1 MTGAVLRYLLLLPAN
16 LVFVA
21 LAYLLSPL
29 LALISMATGPVLPGF
44 LQWFSTT
51 DDTLDGGQHQHPE
64 IYPPATGFKLWW
76 QRTCWIC
83 RNPAHG
89 WQARVMGFPTEG
101 HSVIFTRMKTGGIQ
115 SDGRTF
121 TIKTIMKSASGK
133 TYFSYRSEKKLF
145 GSRYLK
151 VWIGWNPT
159 AYDGVS
165 HQYEFQP
172 LGIKKLP

>member
-1 MTGAVLRYLLLLPAN
+1 MMVLRYLAYLPVN

-29 LALISMATGPVLPGF
+29 LALLSMATGPVLPGS

-51 DDTLDGGQHQHPE
+51 DDTLDGGQHQHPD

-89 WQARVMGFPTEG
+89 WQSNLLGFPADGTVVLSDRQKG
-101 HSVIFTRMKTGGIQ
+101 PSRTVVMQTAKGKKFFSWRRDAKLGPFTLKTW
-115 SDGRTF
+115 F
-121 TIKTIMKSASGK
+121 
-133 TYFSYRSEKKLF
+133 
-145 GSRYLK
+145 
-151 VWIGWNPT
+151 GWNPR
-159 AYDGVS
+159 AYDGRN
-165 HQYEFQP
+165 HHYEFQP
-172 LGIKKLP
+172 FGLKK